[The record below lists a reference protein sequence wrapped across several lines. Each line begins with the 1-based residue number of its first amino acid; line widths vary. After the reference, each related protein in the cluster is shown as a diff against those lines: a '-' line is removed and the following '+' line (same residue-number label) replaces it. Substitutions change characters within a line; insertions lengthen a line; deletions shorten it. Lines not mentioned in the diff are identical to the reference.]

1 MYFQSGDLSYL
12 QLHILQT
19 VRTMQTIQSFN
30 QSGQGQKKIFECKNC
45 KKRTQSFD
53 KLPKYSC
60 SNCKGSSWIRT
71 GMMREKKGPTLENEQ
86 LVIRG
91 HEESHIG
98 AVHSKSLN
106 INL

>member
-1 MYFQSGDLSYL
+1 
-12 QLHILQT
+12 
-19 VRTMQTIQSFN
+19 
-30 QSGQGQKKIFECKNC
+30 
-45 KKRTQSFD
+45 
-53 KLPKYSC
+53 
-60 SNCKGSSWIRT
+60 
-71 GMMREKKGPTLENEQ
+71 MMREKKGPTLENEQ